1 MATVDEKPIVR
12 ARPSGGRAARHAHR
26 SKPLERDV
34 SPIRGG
40 FEGGAYKPLST
51 AQLEMVHE
59 AALDI
64 LETIGMGD
72 HVEPWRDLICAN
84 GGWVDEAGRLCF
96 PKAMVRDAIAKAG
109 RNFTL
114 CGRDPKHDMYVAD
127 GRVYYT
133 GGSATVQ
140 ALDVNTGD
148 FRQTVLQDLYDYTRL
163 EDTLANMHFV
173 IRQCIANELSD
184 ARELDINTAY
194 AVMSGTTKHIVTS
207 FFDPEHLREAVRMYD
222 MSLGEGVSFRDR
234 PFAQAI
240 VVVSV
245 SPLKFSPEGCH
256 VLKAAVEEGMPAI
269 MVSVPQSGATS
280 PAALAGHLTQGH
292 AEVLAA
298 LTYVNL
304 LKPGHP
310 VLFGNWPFVT
320 DMRTGAFIGG
330 GGEFAVLAAAAA
342 QLGRYLDIPTGIAS
356 GMSDSKLPDVQS
368 GWEKGFLTALPGL
381 AGGNLIYESAG
392 ILASVMA
399 SSYEAFVID
408 NDMLGNVIRAI
419 RGIEV
424 TEETLSLDNIKATVD
439 GAGHFLADRQTLQ
452 MMETEYYYPKIAD
465 RQNIGGW
472 KASGATDMR
481 RRAQD
486 VVRRTLSTHFP
497 GHIDDATDAT
507 IRRHFNIR
515 LDRAVMKPGP
525 GRWYDPQ

>member
-1 MATVDEKPIVR
+1 MNDIFPKRSRST
-12 ARPSGGRAARHAHR
+12 GGRAARHAHR
-26 SKPLERDV
+26 SAPLERSV

-40 FEGGAYKPLST
+40 FEGGTYKPLT
-51 AQLEMVHE
+51 VAQLDMVHE
-59 AALDI
+59 TALEL
-64 LETIGMGD
+64 LESVGIGD
-72 HVEPWRDLICAN
+72 YVKSWKDLVCAN
-84 GGWVDEAGRLCF
+84 GGWVNDENRLCF
-96 PKAMVRDAIAKAG
+96 SKSMVRDAIAKAG

-114 CGRDPKHDMYVAD
+114 HGRDPKHDMYVSG

-148 FRQTVLQDLYDYTRL
+148 YRQTVLQDLYDYSRL
-163 EDTLANMHFV
+163 EDTLDNLHFV
-173 IRQCIANELSD
+173 IRQCIANDLPD
-184 ARELDINTAY
+184 ARDLDINTAY
-194 AVMSGTTKHIVTS
+194 AVMSGTSKHIVTS
-207 FFDPEHLREAVRMYD
+207 FFHPDHLREAVRMYD
-222 MSLGEGVSFRDR
+222 MSLGDDVSFRNR

-245 SPLKFSPEGCH
+245 SPMKFSPEGCE
-256 VLKAAVEEGMPAI
+256 VLTAAVEEGMPAI

-280 PAALAGHLTQGH
+280 PAALAGHLAQGH

-310 VLFGNWPFVT
+310 ALFGNWPFVT

-342 QLGRYLDIPTGIAS
+342 QLGRHLDIPTGIAS

-392 ILASVMA
+392 ILASVIA

-408 NDMLGNVIRAI
+408 NDMLGNVVRAI

-424 TEETLSLDNIKATVD
+424 TEETLSLDNIRATVE
-439 GAGHFLADRQTLQ
+439 GVGHFLGDAQTLQ
-452 MMETEYYYPKIAD
+452 LMETEYYYPKIAD

-472 KASGATDMR
+472 KESGATDMR
-481 RRAQD
+481 QRAQA
-486 VVRRTLSTHFP
+486 VVRKTLSTHFP
-497 GHIDDATDAT
+497 QHVNDHTDAR
-507 IRRHFNIR
+507 IRENFKIC
-515 LDRAVMKPGP
+515 LDRSLMKPGT
-525 GRWYDPQ
+525 GRWYDLE